1 MSEKE
6 INIYFKNDDVKNEV
20 LKGSSNYEKYIILM
34 NETLQAEN
42 KDLTLKIK
50 KLEHE
55 NDQQEEDIDKFDVS
69 KRYMISLLK
78 NLVELEKFRDTIG
91 KNRSEINSDITN
103 ILDRYRAKGQK
114 HIYYLESLL
123 VIIMSILFEIKFFNE
138 YQFGLVSFLILFTIA
153 FLQNMLNNLIIPKY
167 IEKYDTINEIEG
179 KIDAIKKTQDFLNEY
194 IECL

>member
-50 KLEHE
+50 KLEYE

-103 ILDRYRAKGQK
+103 ILDRYRTKGQK

-153 FLQNMLNNLIIPKY
+153 FPCVVKIFDILVQFKPF
-167 IEKYDTINEIEG
+167 IE
-179 KIDAIKKTQDFLNEY
+179 
-194 IECL
+194 